1 MAFEANVIPGSQPT
15 VGGDVLTA
23 IKNISAP
30 RVIVPTNNIVIQPGE
45 TMRVEG
51 SLVVDG
57 EIIGNGLPSELTTP
71 NLINLQDVSI
81 SGLNIGN
88 ILSWNGTAFIN
99 TRAEFDFVD
108 GFIDGGFPATVYQE
122 ALDIDG
128 GFV

>member
-1 MAFEANVIPGSQPT
+1 MAFEATVIPGKKPT
-15 VGGDVLTA
+15 IGGDVLTA

-30 RVIVPTNNIVIQPGE
+30 KVFVPTDNIVIQPGE

-57 EIIGNGLPSELTTP
+57 EIIGSGIPGGLTFPDLVQL
-71 NLINLQDVSI
+71 NDVSI
-81 SGLNIGN
+81 SGLNLGHI
-88 ILSWNGTAFIN
+88 ISWNGTKFIN

-108 GFIDGGFPATVYQE
+108 GIIDGGFPDTVYQE
-122 ALDIDG
+122 VLDIDG

>member
-1 MAFEANVIPGSQPT
+1 MAFEANVIPGSTPE
-15 VGGDVLTA
+15 VGGDVLTSLR
-23 IKNISAP
+23 NISAP

-57 EIIGNGLPSELTTP
+57 TLIGEGVPSALEDPPLVDLP
-71 NLINLQDVSI
+71 DVSI
-81 SGLNIGN
+81 SNLNVGN

-108 GFIDGGFPATVYQE
+108 GVIDGGFPTTTYQE
-122 ALDIDG
+122 VLDIDG